1 MANVPPPTTP
11 TLPILSGCFQ
21 GGEKEEMASNNSA

>member
-1 MANVPPPTTP
+1 MANAPPPTAP
-11 TLPILSGCFQ
+11 SLPIPSGCFQ